1 MSTTHPQDI
10 FETGQNHLKPF
21 LAAVVIF
28 VVCVV
33 VSMALA
39 GRLP

>member
-1 MSTTHPQDI
+1 MSATHPHEI
-10 FETGQNHLKPF
+10 FETGRNHLKPF

-33 VSMALA
+33 MAVAVA
-39 GRLP
+39 GLP